1 MSNSLRS
8 NIASKTTFDALDV
21 DSGEDTDE
29 EQVSEQDSHSAQDR
43 FVIDHIA
50 LWQMCQVN
58 DEMVYLVQQGQR
70 GWRNQL

>member
-50 LWQMCQVN
+50 L
-58 DEMVYLVQQGQR
+58 
-70 GWRNQL
+70 